1 MPRRN
6 MLLKVL
12 VFSIVLVMAIL
23 HVSGFFGVDFSRN
36 RNNWVGL
43 QKEKKRSMDAIFI
56 GASNVSAF
64 WQPLFGWADHG
75 IAVWSISVSGLTCAA
90 IKYMIIEARKTQP
103 DALYIV
109 NLSTFKGGKLYLD
122 VSHMHN
128 ALDYMPLSLNKFNMV
143 HDLVSRSEFKGL
155 DALEYYLAIIRFH
168 SRWDDLKPWI
178 FGSGNISLKMSNH
191 ASSYCKKVFNSEKV
205 LLLNNDVRSTIPKDV
220 SDVLEDLLDYCD
232 EQHVKVLFVKSPQVV
247 SEKGQGRMNAM
258 EDILEAR
265 GYPCLDLL
273 EDMYKADIDPRTDFF
288 NKGHTNIHGS
298 MKFSKAVGDY
308 LVENYGFEDKRGLP
322 DWESWD
328 AAMETYNAYREMYT
342 LPLEREH
349 AQRFFSDIP
358 ALAKKAVDEQRVR
371 VSWTEV
377 GEIDGYAVFR
387 RTNRNGA
394 QNPWQWI
401 SDVGA
406 DVNEYTD
413 DGLNASTEYIYT
425 VVPYR
430 EADGTREY
438 GSFDVLGV
446 SVKTKEEKA

>member
-1 MPRRN
+1 MSRRKT
-6 MLLKVL
+6 LLRVL
-12 VFSIVLVMAIL
+12 GFSLVLVMAIL

-36 RNNWVGL
+36 RKNWVGL
-43 QKEKKRSMDAIFI
+43 SEEKKGGLDAIFV

-75 IAVWSISVSGLTCAA
+75 IAVWSISVPGLTCAA

-109 NLSTFKGGKLYLD
+109 NLSTFKGTQLYLD
-122 VSHMHN
+122 VAHLHN
-128 ALDYMPLSLNKFNMV
+128 AMDYMPLSLNKFNMV

-178 FGSGNISLKMSNH
+178 FGTGNISLKLSNR
-191 ASSYCKKVFNSEKV
+191 ASSYCRKVFNNEKT
-205 LLLNNDVRSTIPKDV
+205 LKLDNDVRTTIPKDV
-220 SDVLEDLLDYCD
+220 GDVLEDLLDYCD
-232 EQHVKVLFVKSPQVV
+232 EQHVKVLFVKSPQAVR
-247 SEKGQGRMNAM
+247 EKDHGRMNAM

-273 EDMYKADIDPRTDFF
+273 QDMYKADIDPRTDFY

-328 AAMETYNAYREMYT
+328 VALETYNAYREMYT

-358 ALAKKAVDEQRVR
+358 ALAKKSVDEQRVR

-377 GEIDGYAVFR
+377 GEVDGYAVFR

-394 QNPWQWI
+394 KNPWRWI

-406 DVNEYTD
+406 DLNEYTD

-446 SVKTKEEKA
+446 SVKTKGEKA